1 MWPLGRKGQVVLP
14 LLFGVSAQVEQML
27 FQRAFQVSGPGG
39 QVEYLQEPIGED
51 GGSGQQVAEHF

>member
-1 MWPLGRKGQVVLP
+1 MAVGQEGAGRAP
-14 LLFGVSAQVEQML
+14 LLFGVPAQVEQML